1 MLLLALDTAT
11 SAVTVAL
18 HDGDRVLAEAS
29 TVDPRAHGERLAPG
43 IDAVLREAGVAP
55 GQLTHIV
62 CGLGPGPFT
71 GLRVGIV
78 TARVLALATGAA
90 LHGVCSL
97 DALAYAAASAAPPG
111 GQPGALAGGELLVA
125 TDARR
130 KEVYWAR
137 YAVSARGAV
146 SELSSGAVV
155 TALTAPSVV
164 RPAELPASVR
174 DLPTAGRGPLLYPEL
189 FGRAVPP
196 WDVDAA
202 ALARLA
208 VARLAAGDPLADH
221 EPYYLRRPDAAP
233 NVTRKSALG

>member
-55 GQLTHIV
+55 GHLTHIV

-97 DALAYAAASAAPPG
+97 DALAYAAATA
-111 GQPGALAGGELLVA
+111 ALALPGDELLVA

-137 YAVSARGAV
+137 YAVSAPDAV
-146 SELSSGAVV
+146 SELGPVV
-155 TALTAPSVV
+155 TARTAPSVV
-164 RPAELPASVR
+164 RPAELPPALR

>member
-43 IDAVLREAGVAP
+43 IDAALREAGVAP

-78 TARVLALATGAA
+78 TARVLALTTGAA

-97 DALAYAAASAAPPG
+97 DALAYATATAQLALPG
-111 GQPGALAGGELLVA
+111 DELLVA